1 VIQSFLSIKLD
12 KKEADPK
19 VKRSASFQIKE
30 GLIKLGDG
38 K

>member
-1 VIQSFLSIKLD
+1 M

-30 GLIKLGDG
+30 GLIQLGDE
-38 K
+38 KE